1 MLPQMEN
8 PMDLSSVPEELLC
21 TESIIKYI
29 VKDKTTDTQI
39 PDRAQKSMPTNLVLK
54 PTCAL
59 PDSSIIGVWAKEYIP
74 AGTRYSLMISSVV
87 HFSVHL
93 YFYELH
99 HTVLS

>member
-1 MLPQMEN
+1 MSITSRQQPVKKLLARVLASLILTTFPQMEN
-8 PMDLSSVPEELLC
+8 LTDLSSVPEELLC

-29 VKDKTTDTQI
+29 VKDKTTETQI

-74 AGTRYSLMISSVV
+74 AGTR
-87 HFSVHL
+87 
-93 YFYELH
+93 
-99 HTVLS
+99 